1 MPGIKG
7 ISIPQAVK
15 VINANIAIKILIIV
29 PQFFVINQIDTS
41 INKFYKIFMTKKLE
55 SIN

>member
-15 VINANIAIKILIIV
+15 VIKANIAIKILIIV
-29 PQFFVINQIDTS
+29 PHFLLS
-41 INKFYKIFMTKKLE
+41 IKLILAPIS
-55 SIN
+55 SIQYL

>member
-15 VINANIAIKILIIV
+15 VINANIAIKIFIIV

-41 INKFYKIFMTKKLE
+41 TNKFYTIFMTNKLE

>member
-41 INKFYKIFMTKKLE
+41 TNKFYTIFMTKKLE